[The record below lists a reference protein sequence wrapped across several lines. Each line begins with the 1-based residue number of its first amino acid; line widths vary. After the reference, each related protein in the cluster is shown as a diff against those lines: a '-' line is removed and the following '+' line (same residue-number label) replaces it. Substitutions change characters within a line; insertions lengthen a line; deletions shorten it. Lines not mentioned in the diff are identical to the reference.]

1 MVVRA
6 VVKYRGAL
14 AHYGVAQENEGIYQ
28 AQLIRYDGRP
38 DHAPPVKI
46 TLVKGLNHWSGSS
59 EREELVD
66 EIGEIIDNKLK
77 HNSNQHADS
86 QTVNTATR
94 QDNQSKPGSYTKS

>member
-14 AHYGVAQENEGIYQ
+14 AHYGVNQENEGIYQ

-66 EIGEIIDNKLK
+66 EIGEIIDNKMK
-77 HNSNQHADS
+77 HDTSLPADTQVVKS
-86 QTVNTATR
+86 VTR
-94 QDNQSKPGSYTKS
+94 QDNQSKPGSFTKS

>member
-14 AHYGVAQENEGIYQ
+14 AHYGVTQENEGIYQ

-46 TLVKGLNHWSGSS
+46 TLVKGPNHWSGSS

-66 EIGEIIDNKLK
+66 EIGEIIDNKVK
-77 HNSNQHADS
+77 HTSTLPADS
-86 QTVNTATR
+86 IVTKTATR
-94 QDNQSKPGSYTKS
+94 QDNQAKPGSFTKS

>member
-14 AHYGVAQENEGIYQ
+14 AHYGVTQENEGIFQ

-46 TLVKGLNHWSGSS
+46 TLVKGLNNWSGSS
-59 EREELVD
+59 EKEELVD
-66 EIGEIIDNKLK
+66 EIGEIIDNKMK
-77 HNSNQHADS
+77 HTTTQVSGS
-86 QTVNTATR
+86 TSSSSITR
-94 QDNQSKPGSYTKS
+94 KDDQAKPGSYTKH

>member
-77 HNSNQHADS
+77 QASTLPVDTQAVNS
-86 QTVNTATR
+86 VTR
-94 QDNQSKPGSYTKS
+94 EDNHSKPGSYTKS